1 MGNGPEF
8 FPAPATWHWPGAE
21 ESVESPARDRGG
33 RIATFVDLA
42 RKGCH
47 EAYRELVE
55 RHRDRIYR
63 FCLGWVGVEED
74 AEELCQDVFVR
85 AFSALPRFRG
95 EQHFSAWLYRIA
107 RNCCHDHR
115 RSLNRR
121 KRKREQA
128 LDVSGDEGW
137 ICPQRRPDERV
148 VESEELERLRKI
160 IADLPES
167 LREVILLCCLEGMS
181 QEECA
186 AILRCS
192 RRAVEGR
199 LYRARLELAR
209 RWFT

>member
-1 MGNGPEF
+1 MGNGPEC

-21 ESVESPARDRGG
+21 ESVASPARGLGG
-33 RIATFVDLA
+33 RIAHLVERSREGSHD
-42 RKGCH
+42 
-47 EAYRELVE
+47 AYRELVE

-95 EQHFSAWLYRIA
+95 EQHFTAWLYRIA
-107 RNCCHDHR
+107 RNRCYDHR
-115 RSLNRR
+115 RSLNSR
-121 KRKREQA
+121 KRKREHPLEA
-128 LDVSGDEGW
+128 SGDKDW
-137 ICPQRRPDERV
+137 ICPQRRPDERA

-160 IADLPES
+160 ISELPES
-167 LREVILLCCLEGMS
+167 FREVILLCCLEGMS

-186 AILRCS
+186 AVLRCS

-199 LYRARLELAR
+199 LYRARLEVAR
-209 RWFT
+209 LWGN